1 MQFRC
6 DIITYTIQLSKNPQK
21 LFINHSGMKSLRIKV
36 SFEESR
42 KELLT
47 QTASKAQGEAQ
58 EKTLEFC

>member
-1 MQFRC
+1 MDYFLKENTGKK
-6 DIITYTIQLSKNPQK
+6 IET
-21 LFINHSGMKSLRIKV
+21 FINHSGMKSLRIKV